1 MRILVGFLGGV
12 TALVLCFVALLTYVS
27 HRLVPK
33 SASIG
38 VDVNSP
44 IKPPF
49 LVWEILS
56 FAIGFT
62 LVYMVSRP
70 RA

>member
-1 MRILVGFLGGV
+1 LY
-12 TALVLCFVALLTYVS
+12 FVALLTYVS

-38 VDVNSP
+38 VDVNSL

-56 FAIGFT
+56 FAVGFT
-62 LVYMVSRP
+62 LVYTVSRP